1 MKHFTPDSAFA
12 KGRAI
17 AAGIK
22 RPAQT
27 IADIDVNALPLQ
39 RQQKRLLAIMLAKG
53 GKCTHTGRL
62 ATALDT
68 SKESV
73 RVQVLR
79 MRRELAGSGITIRT
93 HWGGGYSAI
102 REPAHVEA

>member
-1 MKHFTPDSAFA
+1 MTHPGHNFA

-17 AAGIK
+17 AAGNA

-27 IADIDVNALPLQ
+27 IADIDVNALPLT
-39 RQQKRLLAIMLAKG
+39 RQQKRLLAMLLAKG
-53 GKCTHTGRL
+53 GKSTHTGRL
-62 ATALDT
+62 ADALGS